1 MKSKIIYIWLL
12 LACWLAKEARA
23 QQVPEISYD
32 KSRSFRSERI
42 FLEPDSSNVERY
54 ANRVA
59 FLDGFGREYVTIDV
73 QGSPVAGYD
82 IVQPFHYGKDGKT
95 DRAYLPCALAGNYG
109 KLPANPFDPENWQLI
124 GQDKGY
130 AFSPIAY
137 EGRLS
142 GRITAQ
148 MKPGKAWHDAG
159 KSMAYDYGYN
169 TANEIKMLKTTSSGT
184 IEDGGYYPA
193 GILEKTTATDEDGC
207 KAETFTDKDGKTILT
222 RELLGAEWL
231 ETWFAYDEKGQLR
244 YVFPPELTKDS
255 GFWTDKDKLG
265 LYAWSFAYDKEG
277 RMVEQKVPGCEPVT
291 YKYEPF
297 YDRLLEMQDGVMR
310 RKNGKIIF
318 SYDSRNNRLV
328 AKNYLNMDS
337 GVTMRMEEYVY
348 DIVYSSFLPAT
359 GYSQSFSENTAGKLT
374 AVTRYL
380 LDANIGLMTEFY
392 YDSEGRV
399 IQQVEENLAGGTLRT
414 DYKYDFPGN
423 LVAVREAH
431 TYEGK
436 TDVVE
441 QLMRYDERGRIKET
455 SLSLNGSPCAKVYYT
470 YDHAGR
476 LAGKI
481 AGKASQVFR
490 YNAQG
495 WLTEMEGSAFSYKL
509 RYENPEGDTPAR
521 WNGNISEWEWK
532 QGTES
537 PLMYAFQYDGLER
550 LEGATQFKETE
561 SGWQAMENSFT
572 EKGISYDRNGNI
584 LTLQRTANGNTVDDL
599 AYSYNGNILT
609 GVAENIR
616 SVAEGD
622 VYAPGSSVSATFEYD
637 ENGNLV
643 KNGHLGL
650 VFQYNCLNLPS
661 YVKRD
666 GKILAAFY
674 YLGDGT
680 KARAVDS
687 AGVARYN
694 IGSLT
699 YRQEGSRK
707 LVLEEIAFD
716 GGIVQVAE
724 DGTPE
729 TFYCITDHLGS
740 VRTMVDAEGNAV
752 ERNDYYPF
760 GAQHARTDYPQIANR
775 YKFNGKERE
784 KAGGADWL
792 DYGARRYDPA
802 LARWTTPDPL
812 GNASVGFSPFAF
824 CSNNPVNRTDPM
836 GMLDDQW
843 TFDVETG
850 EIGWVNSYGGTETQI
865 IQPVRK
871 SSGTDGGLLKAG
883 ETIFIDG
890 DRFYY
895 GRLGNGYGVSA
906 TNYWAWAAG
915 GWYASTYEYNAPDLK
930 MRRTVME
937 GNSRVLK
944 AAIINMERAGRMEP
958 LTATNYWNTYG
969 HTLGSLNLFGNY
981 LSMTL
986 GLSAAPQGGAPGMV
1000 GLGKMAGMNKIQA
1013 GVQQAKSL
1021 PAKQQYTK
1029 SNLRMGQRIHNMYKV
1044 AEQEAGIGKKEY
1056 LLPSKRRIDFLDKQN
1071 HIIYELKPNNPR
1083 AIKQGYKQLDMY
1095 LKEIMNMP
1103 EHNMHNWKTV
1113 LETY

>member
-1 MKSKIIYIWLL
+1 MKRNIIYIWLL
-12 LACWLAKEARA
+12 LALWLAKEARA
-23 QQVPEISYD
+23 QQVPGISYD
-32 KSRSFRSERI
+32 KARSFRSERI

-59 FLDGFGREYVTIDV
+59 FLDGFGREYVAIDV
-73 QGSPVAGYD
+73 QGSPIAGYD
-82 IVQPFHYGKDGKT
+82 IVQPFHYGKDGRI

-109 KLPANPFDPENWQLI
+109 KLPENPFDPENWQLI

-130 AFSPIAY
+130 AFSPITY

-142 GRITAQ
+142 GRVVSS
-148 MKPGKAWHDAG
+148 MKPGKAWHEAG
-159 KSMAYDYGYN
+159 KRVEYEYGYN
-169 TANEIKMLKTTSSGT
+169 AAGEVRLLSVTAGGT
-184 IEDGGYYPA
+184 LVDGGYYPA
-193 GILEKTTATDEDGC
+193 GVLEKARVTDEDGRM
-207 KAETFTDKDGKTILT
+207 AETFTDKDGKTVLS
-222 RELLGAEWL
+222 RELLGPDWL
-231 ETWFAYDEKGQLR
+231 ETYYAYDAKGQLR
-244 YVFPPELTKDS
+244 YVFPPELTKES
-255 GFWTDKDKLG
+255 NFWTNPERVEK
-265 LYAWSFAYDKEG
+265 YAWQFNYDKEG
-277 RMVEQKVPGCEPVT
+277 RMVGQKAPGCEPVT

-297 YDRLLEMQDGVMR
+297 YNRLLEMQDGALREKGESIM
-310 RKNGKIIF
+310 F
-318 SYDSRNNRLV
+318 SYDKQGRLQNTALNSKNSMLYLEDLLYDSPGRNFV
-328 AKNYLNMDS
+328 P
-337 GVTMRMEEYVY
+337 T
-348 DIVYSSFLPAT
+348 P
-359 GYSQSFSENTAGKLT
+359 GYSQDYSGNTAGYLT
-374 AVTRYL
+374 ARNAYL
-380 LDANIGLMTEFY
+380 VYAGNNTFVQTNYY

-455 SLSLNGSPCAKVYYT
+455 SLSLNGTPCAKVYCT

-490 YNAQG
+490 YNTQG

-509 RYENPEGDTPAR
+509 RYEAPENGGTDAR

-537 PLMYAFQYDGLER
+537 PMMYALQYDGLER
-550 LEGATQFKETE
+550 LTGAAQFKETE

-599 AYSYNGNILT
+599 AYSYNGNILESVT
-609 GVAENIR
+609 ENVR
-616 SVAEGD
+616 TSPNGD
-622 VYAPGSSVSATFEYD
+622 IYVPGSSVSATFEYD
-637 ENGNLV
+637 GNGNLV

-650 VFQYNCLNLPS
+650 EFQYNCLNLPW

-666 GKILAAFY
+666 GKTLATFY

-680 KARAVDS
+680 KVRTVDS
-687 AGVARYN
+687 AGVARHY

-699 YRQEGSRK
+699 YRQEENGN

-716 GGIVQVAE
+716 GGIVKVRE

-729 TFYCITDHLGS
+729 TFYCIADHLGS
-740 VRTMVDAEGNAV
+740 VRAIVDADGNAV

-760 GAQHARTDYPQIANR
+760 GAQHARADYPQIANR

-784 KAGGADWL
+784 KAGGANWL

-850 EIGWVNSYGGTETQI
+850 EIKRLNSYGGTETQI

-969 HTLGSLNLFGNY
+969 HTLGSLNIIGSYMSMAVGITEVSGGFGNGVKTGVRYTSRPSISTIQTSRYEAAVREAQSLFPQKAGKIELHHIRPKY
-981 LSMTL
+981 L
-986 GLSAAPQGGAPGMV
+986 GGAKNGKLVPLDAAYHQV
-1000 GLGKMAGMNKIQA
+1000 ITNAFRKELPYGLGWTKKMEYNEWLEYARRVYSQYP
-1013 GVQQAKSL
+1013 L
-1021 PAKQQYTK
+1021 PPGYT
-1029 SNLRMGQRIHNMYKV
+1029 Y
-1044 AEQEAGIGKKEY
+1044 
-1056 LLPSKRRIDFLDKQN
+1056 
-1071 HIIYELKPNNPR
+1071 
-1083 AIKQGYKQLDMY
+1083 
-1095 LKEIMNMP
+1095 
-1103 EHNMHNWKTV
+1103 
-1113 LETY
+1113 

>member
-12 LACWLAKEARA
+12 LDLWLAKEARA

-54 ANRVA
+54 INRVA
-59 FLDGFGREYVTIDV
+59 FLDGFGREYVAIDV

-109 KLPANPFDPENWQLI
+109 KLPENPFDPENWQLV
-124 GQDKGY
+124 GQDKEY

-142 GRITAQ
+142 GRVTAQ
-148 MKPGKAWHDAG
+148 MKPGKAWHEAG
-159 KSMAYDYGYN
+159 KRVEYEYGYN
-169 TANEIKMLKTTSSGT
+169 AAGEVRLLSVTAGGT
-184 IEDGGYYPA
+184 LVDGGYYPA
-193 GILEKTTATDEDGC
+193 GVLEKARVTDEDGRM
-207 KAETFTDKDGKTILT
+207 AETFTDKDGKTILT

-231 ETWFAYDEKGQLR
+231 ETWYAYDEKGQLR

-255 GFWTDKDKLG
+255 NFWTDKEKLE

-277 RMVEQKVPGCEPVT
+277 RIVEQKAPGSEPVT

-509 RYENPEGDTPAR
+509 RYEAPESSGTGAR

-537 PLMYAFQYDGLER
+537 PMMYAFQYDGLER

-561 SGWQAMENSFT
+561 NGWQAMENSFT

-584 LTLQRTANGNTVDDL
+584 LTLKRTADGNTVDDL
-599 AYSYNGNILT
+599 AYSYNGNLMESVT
-609 GVAENIR
+609 ENVR
-616 SVAEGD
+616 TSPNGD
-622 VYAPGSSVSATFEYD
+622 IYSPGSSVSATFEYD

-687 AGVARYN
+687 VGVARYN

-716 GGIVQVAE
+716 GGIVKVAE

-812 GNASVGFSPFAF
+812 GDSYLPYSPYAY
-824 CSNNPVNRTDPM
+824 CLNNPVKLVDPD
-836 GMLDDQW
+836 GTFSTHYVDEYYNVLFSSDDGSD
-843 TFDVETG
+843 DVFMVSE
-850 EIGWVNSYGGTETQI
+850 EKKEDFLKNVISSAWDEDRLNSAGWN
-865 IQPVRK
+865 
-871 SSGTDGGLLKAG
+871 
-883 ETIFIDG
+883 
-890 DRFYY
+890 
-895 GRLGNGYGVSA
+895 
-906 TNYWAWAAG
+906 NYWRDEFELAERQLTEAEIAVADMFHSNGARNNAIAYFLKPDIGNALKLGITEALNQWLDPELV
-915 GWYASTYEYNAPDLK
+915 AS
-930 MRRTVME
+930 
-937 GNSRVLK
+937 
-944 AAIINMERAGRMEP
+944 
-958 LTATNYWNTYG
+958 
-969 HTLGSLNLFGNY
+969 
-981 LSMTL
+981 
-986 GLSAAPQGGAPGMV
+986 GLSAGIAGLANMPKAINVPKAANVSEAASTGSYSLYQGWDNMRNVRYIGITSRPLQVRFKEHLNSKTPRANLQYKAIKGYNNLSKINARINEQKFINLYQMEKN
-1000 GLGKMAGMNKIQA
+1000 GGILYNKINSIA
-1013 GVQQAKSL
+1013 PKYW
-1021 PAKQQYTK
+1021 KQY
-1029 SNLRMGQRIHNMYKV
+1029 
-1044 AEQEAGIGKKEY
+1044 GIK
-1056 LLPSKRRIDFLDKQN
+1056 
-1071 HIIYELKPNNPR
+1071 
-1083 AIKQGYKQLDMY
+1083 
-1095 LKEIMNMP
+1095 
-1103 EHNMHNWKTV
+1103 
-1113 LETY
+1113 

>member
-1 MKSKIIYIWLL
+1 MKRNIIYIWLL
-12 LACWLAKEARA
+12 LALWLAKEARA
-23 QQVPEISYD
+23 QQVPGISYD
-32 KSRSFRSERI
+32 KARSFRSERI

-142 GRITAQ
+142 GRVTAQ

-159 KSMAYDYGYN
+159 KSMAYAYGYN

-193 GILEKTTATDEDGC
+193 GILEKVTATDEDGR

-222 RELLGAEWL
+222 RELLGSEWL
-231 ETWFAYDEKGQLR
+231 ETWYAYDEKGQLR
-244 YVFPPELTKDS
+244 YVFPPELTQEN
-255 GFWTDKDKLG
+255 GFWENPEGVEK
-265 LYAWSFAYDKEG
+265 YAWRFNYDKEG
-277 RMVEQKVPGCEPVT
+277 RMVGQKVPGCEPVT
-291 YKYEPF
+291 YKYDPF
-297 YDRLLEMQDGVMR
+297 YDRLLEMQDGALREKGESIVFTYDKQGR
-310 RKNGKIIF
+310 LQNTALVAKWEHGTSILYLEAF
-318 SYDSRNNRLV
+318 SYDSQGNNFV
-328 AKNYLNMDS
+328 P
-337 GVTMRMEEYVY
+337 T
-348 DIVYSSFLPAT
+348 P
-359 GYSQSFSENTAGKLT
+359 GYSQDYSENTAGKMDSRL
-374 AVTRYL
+374 AYL
-380 LDANIGLMTEFY
+380 IYTNNNTYVQTNYY
-392 YDSEGRV
+392 YDSEGRI
-399 IQQVEENLAGGTLRT
+399 IQQVEKTLSRTTIRT

-455 SLSLNGSPCAKVYYT
+455 SLSLNGTPCAKVYYT

-532 QGTES
+532 QGTDNAT
-537 PLMYAFQYDGLER
+537 MYSFEYDGLER
-550 LEGATQFKETE
+550 LTGAGQFKETE
-561 SGWQAMENSFT
+561 NGWQAMENSFT

-599 AYSYNGNILT
+599 SYSYNGNLLT

-637 ENGNLV
+637 GNGNLV

-650 VFQYNCLNLPS
+650 EFQYNCLNLPW

-666 GKILAAFY
+666 GKTLATFY

-680 KARAVDS
+680 KVQTVDS
-687 AGVARYN
+687 AGVARHY

-699 YRQEGSRK
+699 YRQEGNGN

-724 DGTPE
+724 DGSPE

-740 VRTMVDAEGNAV
+740 VRAMVDADGNAV

-760 GAQHARTDYPQIANR
+760 GAQHTRTDYPQIANR

-836 GMLDDQW
+836 GMLDDKW
-843 TFDVETG
+843 ILNMETG
-850 EIGWVNSYGGTETQI
+850 ILERVDGTEGDEWQFV
-865 IQPVRK
+865 QPVIINEEENVLFAGDQVAFPGRMQDYILRK
-871 SSGTDGGLLKAG
+871 TK
-883 ETIFIDG
+883 
-890 DRFYY
+890 
-895 GRLGNGYGVSA
+895 NGYEFVYVGNDASLA
-906 TNYWAWAAG
+906 SLITEYQPYNYNN
-915 GWYASTYEYNAPDLK
+915 EDLK
-930 MRRTVME
+930 MRRAVME

-944 AAIINMERAGRMEP
+944 AAIANMERAGRMEP

-969 HTLGSLNLFGNY
+969 HTLGSLNIIGSY
-981 LSMTL
+981 MSMAV
-986 GLSAAPQGGAPGMV
+986 GLSEMTGNRF
-1000 GLGKMAGMNKIQA
+1000 GLGKKYFDNFSPKETSNIRNHNVFWVTPEGI
-1013 GVQQAKSL
+1013 VL
-1021 PAKQQYTK
+1021 PKRAYIPRSFSELKKHGSIYGFYT
-1029 SNLRMGQRIHNMYKV
+1029 NPNMHKGFI
-1044 AEQEAGIGKKEY
+1044 ET
-1056 LLPSKRRIDFLDKQN
+1056 LRIDPATPPGRKGPNFS
-1071 HIIYELKPNNPR
+1071 HIHLNKKKKHITKWPQE
-1083 AIKQGYKQLDMY
+1083 
-1095 LKEIMNMP
+1095 
-1103 EHNMHNWKTV
+1103 W
-1113 LETY
+1113 TY

>member
-1 MKSKIIYIWLL
+1 MKRNIIYIWLL
-12 LACWLAKEARA
+12 LALWLAKEARA

-59 FLDGFGREYVTIDV
+59 FLDGFGREYVAIDV
-73 QGSPVAGYD
+73 QGSPIAGYD
-82 IVQPFHYGKDGKT
+82 IVQPFHYGKDGRI

-109 KLPANPFDPENWQLI
+109 KLPENPFDPENWQLI

-130 AFSPIAY
+130 AFSPITY

-142 GRITAQ
+142 GRVTAQ
-148 MKPGKAWHDAG
+148 MKPGKAWHEAG
-159 KSMAYDYGYN
+159 KQATFEYGYN
-169 TANEIKMLKTTSSGT
+169 AAEEVRLLAVGD
-184 IEDGGYYPA
+184 DGSLADEGFYKA
-193 GILEKTTATDEDGC
+193 GILEKVTATDEDRR

-231 ETWFAYDEKGQLR
+231 ETWYAYDEKGQLR
-244 YVFPPELTKDS
+244 YVFPPELTKES
-255 GFWTDKDKLG
+255 NFWTNPERVEK
-265 LYAWSFAYDKEG
+265 YAWQFNYDKEG
-277 RMVEQKVPGCEPVT
+277 RMVGQKAPGCEPVT

-297 YDRLLEMQDGVMR
+297 YNRLLEMQDGALREKGESIM
-310 RKNGKIIF
+310 F
-318 SYDSRNNRLV
+318 SYDKQGRLQNTALNSKNSMLYFEDLLYDSPGRNFV
-328 AKNYLNMDS
+328 P
-337 GVTMRMEEYVY
+337 T
-348 DIVYSSFLPAT
+348 P
-359 GYSQSFSENTAGKLT
+359 GYSQDYSGNTAGYLT
-374 AVTRYL
+374 ARNAYL
-380 LDANIGLMTEFY
+380 VYAGNNTFVQTNYY

-495 WLTEMEGSAFSYKL
+495 WLTEMEGSAFGYKL
-509 RYENPEGDTPAR
+509 RYEAPENGGTDAR

-537 PLMYAFQYDGLER
+537 PMMYAFQYDGLER

-561 SGWQAMENSFT
+561 NGWQAMENSFT

-584 LTLQRTANGNTVDDL
+584 LTLKRTADGNTVDDL
-599 AYSYNGNILT
+599 AYSYNGNLMESVT
-609 GVAENIR
+609 ENVR
-616 SVAEGD
+616 TSPNGD
-622 VYAPGSSVSATFEYD
+622 IYSPGSSVSATFEYD

-687 AGVARYN
+687 VGVARYN

-716 GGIVQVAE
+716 GGIVKVAE

-812 GNASVGFSPFAF
+812 GDSYLPYSPYAY
-824 CSNNPVNRTDPM
+824 CLNNPVKLVDPNGAYM
-836 GMLDDQW
+836 DWFMNEVSG
-843 TFDVETG
+843 DVYY
-850 EIGWVNSYGGTETQI
+850 NSSYGEDDAGKINGEGWTWLGGNGMFSAGTVGDLLSDWDAILHGSDNFRLRVENVGTEDDPEFNIEAQI
-865 IQPVRK
+865 QGESAKSFMKGKGYDLKPKKYIYQQDIITDLHPEATGQPMEITIDNSHILEVLSYQYVPETANLKESKILKTISYNR
-871 SSGTDGGLLKAG
+871 DFGLIKFSPVNRIHEEAQLRQIDIYDEKFHANPK
-883 ETIFIDG
+883 IIDG
-890 DRFYY
+890 I
-895 GRLGNGYGVSA
+895 
-906 TNYWAWAAG
+906 
-915 GWYASTYEYNAPDLK
+915 LK
-930 MRRTVME
+930 VIPLQDIME
-937 GNSRVLK
+937 QITK
-944 AAIINMERAGRMEP
+944 
-958 LTATNYWNTYG
+958 
-969 HTLGSLNLFGNY
+969 
-981 LSMTL
+981 
-986 GLSAAPQGGAPGMV
+986 
-1000 GLGKMAGMNKIQA
+1000 KIM
-1013 GVQQAKSL
+1013 K
-1021 PAKQQYTK
+1021 
-1029 SNLRMGQRIHNMYKV
+1029 
-1044 AEQEAGIGKKEY
+1044 
-1056 LLPSKRRIDFLDKQN
+1056 
-1071 HIIYELKPNNPR
+1071 
-1083 AIKQGYKQLDMY
+1083 
-1095 LKEIMNMP
+1095 
-1103 EHNMHNWKTV
+1103 
-1113 LETY
+1113 

>member
-130 AFSPIAY
+130 AFSPITY

-142 GRITAQ
+142 GRVTAQ

-193 GILEKTTATDEDGC
+193 GILEKVTATDEDGR

-231 ETWFAYDEKGQLR
+231 ETWYAYDEKGQLR

-277 RMVEQKVPGCEPVT
+277 RMVGQKAPGCEPVT

-297 YDRLLEMQDGVMR
+297 YDRLLEMQDGALREKGESIMFTYDKQGRLQHTVLNS
-310 RKNGKIIF
+310 KN
-318 SYDSRNNRLV
+318 SMLYLEDLLYDSPGRNFV
-328 AKNYLNMDS
+328 P
-337 GVTMRMEEYVY
+337 T
-348 DIVYSSFLPAT
+348 P
-359 GYSQSFSENTAGKLT
+359 GYSQDYSGNTAGYLT
-374 AVTRYL
+374 ARNAYL
-380 LDANIGLMTEFY
+380 VYAGNNTFVQTNYY
-392 YDSEGRV
+392 YDSEGRI
-399 IQQVEENLAGGTLRT
+399 IQQVEKTLSRTTLRT

-441 QLMRYDERGRIKET
+441 QLMRYDDRGRIKET
-455 SLSLNGSPCAKVYYT
+455 SLSLNGTPCAKVYYT

-495 WLTEMEGSAFSYKL
+495 WLTEMEGSAFGYKL
-509 RYENPEGDTPAR
+509 RYEAPENGGTDAR
-521 WNGNISEWEWK
+521 WNGSISEWEWK

-537 PLMYAFQYDGLER
+537 PMMYAFQYDGLER

-584 LTLQRTANGNTVDDL
+584 LTLQRTANGTTVDDL
-599 AYSYNGNILT
+599 AYSYNGNLMESVT
-609 GVAENIR
+609 ENVR
-616 SVAEGD
+616 TSPNGD
-622 VYAPGSSVSATFEYD
+622 IYAPGNTANSMFEFD

-687 AGVARYN
+687 VGVARYN

-716 GGIVQVAE
+716 GGIVKVGE

-740 VRTMVDAEGNAV
+740 VRAMVDADGNAV

-760 GAQHARTDYPQIANR
+760 GAQHARADYPQITNR

-812 GNASVGFSPFAF
+812 GDSYLPYSPYAY
-824 CSNNPVNRTDPM
+824 CLNNPVKLVDPD
-836 GMLDDQW
+836 GTFSTHYVDEYYNVLFSSDDGSD
-843 TFDVETG
+843 DVFMVSE
-850 EIGWVNSYGGTETQI
+850 EKKEDFLKNVISSAWDEDRLNSAGWN
-865 IQPVRK
+865 
-871 SSGTDGGLLKAG
+871 
-883 ETIFIDG
+883 
-890 DRFYY
+890 
-895 GRLGNGYGVSA
+895 
-906 TNYWAWAAG
+906 NYWRDEFELAERQLTEAEIAVADMFHSNGARNNAIAYFLKPDIGNALKLGITEALNQWLDPELV
-915 GWYASTYEYNAPDLK
+915 AS
-930 MRRTVME
+930 
-937 GNSRVLK
+937 
-944 AAIINMERAGRMEP
+944 
-958 LTATNYWNTYG
+958 
-969 HTLGSLNLFGNY
+969 
-981 LSMTL
+981 
-986 GLSAAPQGGAPGMV
+986 GLSAGIAGLANMPKAINVPKAASAGSYSLYQGWDDMRNVRYIGITSRPLRVRFNEHLNSKTPRANLRYEAIEGYENLSKINARINEQKFINRYQMEKN
-1000 GLGKMAGMNKIQA
+1000 GGILYNKINSIA
-1013 GVQQAKSL
+1013 PKYW
-1021 PAKQQYTK
+1021 KQY
-1029 SNLRMGQRIHNMYKV
+1029 
-1044 AEQEAGIGKKEY
+1044 GIK
-1056 LLPSKRRIDFLDKQN
+1056 
-1071 HIIYELKPNNPR
+1071 
-1083 AIKQGYKQLDMY
+1083 
-1095 LKEIMNMP
+1095 
-1103 EHNMHNWKTV
+1103 
-1113 LETY
+1113 

>member
-148 MKPGKAWHDAG
+148 MKPGKAWHEAG
-159 KSMAYDYGYN
+159 KQATFEYGYN
-169 TANEIKMLKTTSSGT
+169 ATDEVRLLAVGA
-184 IEDGGYYPA
+184 DGALADEGFYKA
-193 GILEKTTATDEDGC
+193 GILEKVTATDEDGR

-231 ETWFAYDEKGQLR
+231 ETWYAYDEKGQLR

-277 RMVEQKVPGCEPVT
+277 RMVGQKAPGCEPVT

-297 YDRLLEMQDGVMR
+297 YDRLLEMQDGALREKGESIMFTYDKQGRLQHTVLNS
-310 RKNGKIIF
+310 KN
-318 SYDSRNNRLV
+318 SMLYLEDLLYDSPGRNFV
-328 AKNYLNMDS
+328 P
-337 GVTMRMEEYVY
+337 T
-348 DIVYSSFLPAT
+348 P
-359 GYSQSFSENTAGKLT
+359 GYSQDYSGNTAGYLT
-374 AVTRYL
+374 ARNAYL
-380 LDANIGLMTEFY
+380 VYAGNNTFVQTNYY

-399 IQQVEENLAGGTLRT
+399 IQQVEKTLSRTTLRT

-455 SLSLNGSPCAKVYYT
+455 SVMLNGSPCAKVYYT
-470 YDHAGR
+470 YDYAGR

-599 AYSYNGNILT
+599 AYSYNGNLLT

-650 VFQYNCLNLPS
+650 VFQYNCLNLPW

-666 GKILAAFY
+666 GKTLATFY

-680 KARAVDS
+680 KVQTVDS
-687 AGVARYN
+687 AGVARHY

-699 YRQEGSRK
+699 YRQEGNGN

-716 GGIVQVAE
+716 GGIVKVAE

-740 VRTMVDAEGNAV
+740 VRAMVDAEGNAV

-760 GAQHARTDYPQIANR
+760 GAQHARADYPQITNR

-812 GNASVGFSPFAF
+812 GDSYLPYSPYAY
-824 CSNNPVNRTDPM
+824 CLNNPVKLVDPD
-836 GMLDDQW
+836 GTFSTHYVDEYYNVLFSSDDGSD
-843 TFDVETG
+843 DVFMVSE
-850 EIGWVNSYGGTETQI
+850 EKKEDFLKNVISSAWDEDRLNSAGWN
-865 IQPVRK
+865 
-871 SSGTDGGLLKAG
+871 
-883 ETIFIDG
+883 
-890 DRFYY
+890 
-895 GRLGNGYGVSA
+895 
-906 TNYWAWAAG
+906 NYWRDEFELAERQLTEAEIAVADMFHSNGARNNAIAYFLKPDIGNALKLGITEALNQWLDPELV
-915 GWYASTYEYNAPDLK
+915 AS
-930 MRRTVME
+930 
-937 GNSRVLK
+937 
-944 AAIINMERAGRMEP
+944 
-958 LTATNYWNTYG
+958 
-969 HTLGSLNLFGNY
+969 
-981 LSMTL
+981 
-986 GLSAAPQGGAPGMV
+986 GLSAGIAGLTNITKAAGTAKDIGYHTGGWVSTSGKGAYNFAERPYVHMQGRDRKVSIQILDEVIKNPMHTTPDPQGSKAIMYY
-1000 GLGKMAGMNKIQA
+1000 
-1013 GVQQAKSL
+1013 S
-1021 PAKQQYTK
+1021 
-1029 SNLRMGQRIHNMYKV
+1029 RMWRNG
-1044 AEQEAGIGKKEY
+1044 KEY
-1056 LLPSKRRIDFLDKQN
+1056 NIEVLYHKKLNQIFHFEYSEKAMGKLS
-1071 HIIYELKPNNPR
+1071 IIKN
-1083 AIKQGYKQLDMY
+1083 
-1095 LKEIMNMP
+1095 
-1103 EHNMHNWKTV
+1103 
-1113 LETY
+1113 